1 MRRTII
7 FLILCCGLFAQGH
20 ADERVQR
27 VVSVGGDVTEI
38 VYALAADS
46 LLVGVDTSS
55 QYPEAATSLPK
66 VGYQRRLSAEGV
78 LSLNPTLV
86 LVSAD
91 AGPPAALEQIRQ
103 ADVRV
108 VVLPDSHSV
117 DVAIKKIRAIASA
130 LKKTETGETLAQ
142 KLSDDMQQTHQL
154 LAKISPRPR
163 VLFIYARGQGTM
175 LVSGKNTSA
184 DAMIN
189 LSGGVN
195 AVTEYDGYKPLTSEA
210 VVAAAPDV
218 ILMLDSGLESLG
230 DVDDLLKVPGVAL
243 TPAGQERRIVTMNG
257 LYLLGFGPRLADAV
271 RDLSHLLHP
280 QLKDGS

>member
-1 MRRTII
+1 MHRVLVL
-7 FLILCCGLFAQGH
+7 LILCCGVCTQGH
-20 ADERVQR
+20 TDEHVQR

-86 LVSAD
+86 LASAD

-108 VVLPDSHSV
+108 VVLPDSHTV
-117 DVAIKKIRAIASA
+117 DVAIKKIRVIASA
-130 LKKTETGETLAQ
+130 IEKTEKGEALAQ
-142 KLSDDMQQTHQL
+142 KLSDDMQQTRQL
-154 LAKISPRPR
+154 LAKVSPRPR

-184 DAMIN
+184 HTMIN

-218 ILMLDSGLESLG
+218 ILMLESGLESLG
-230 DVDDLLKVPGVAL
+230 DIDDLLEVPGVAL

-257 LYLLGFGPRLADAV
+257 IYLLGFGPRLADAV

>member
-1 MRRTII
+1 
-7 FLILCCGLFAQGH
+7 
-20 ADERVQR
+20 
-27 VVSVGGDVTEI
+27 
-38 VYALAADS
+38 
-46 LLVGVDTSS
+46 
-55 QYPEAATSLPK
+55 
-66 VGYQRRLSAEGV
+66 
-78 LSLNPTLV
+78 
-86 LVSAD
+86 
-91 AGPPAALEQIRQ
+91 
-103 ADVRV
+103 
-108 VVLPDSHSV
+108 
-117 DVAIKKIRAIASA
+117 
-130 LKKTETGETLAQ
+130 
-142 KLSDDMQQTHQL
+142 
-154 LAKISPRPR
+154 
-163 VLFIYARGQGTM
+163 M

-184 DAMIN
+184 DTMIN
-189 LSGGVN
+189 LAGGVN